1 MDVVWIVLI
10 KIAFECIITKMD
22 IAKYKWMDIVECI
35 CRSILN
41 IDINLNKKKLYHN

>member
-10 KIAFECIITKMD
+10 KISFECIITKMD
-22 IAKYKWMDIVECI
+22 IAKYKWMDIIECI

-41 IDINLNKKKLYHN
+41 IDILFNLNK

>member
-10 KIAFECIITKMD
+10 KIVFECIITK
-22 IAKYKWMDIVECI
+22 MDIVECI

-41 IDINLNKKKLYHN
+41 ADILFNLNK